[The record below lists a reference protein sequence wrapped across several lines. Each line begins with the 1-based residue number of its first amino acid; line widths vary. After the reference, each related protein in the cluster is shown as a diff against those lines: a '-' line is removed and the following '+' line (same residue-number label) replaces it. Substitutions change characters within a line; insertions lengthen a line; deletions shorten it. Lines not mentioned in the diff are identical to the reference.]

1 MEKIN
6 KTEDTKF
13 VVKENRKGKR
23 RVITSGQSV
32 FKLLQSYFYGNVICA
47 GERNKTLETK
57 FQDFFTLDKSVVKG
71 TIDISYTV
79 NNCLDYAKERNTEKI
94 LDVITRTVLSEYFE
108 TIDLEKLP
116 TPYKISEDMRQTF
129 IAILN
134 ERVSKILPWIT
145 VNSISDIIITNSQKY
160 ENRFSY
166 RLNKNINKRE
176 KELSMD
182 AEYYMPATVNV
193 ADNIYSKQFYP
204 DKRFVAKDQMLYY
217 CGGLRKP
224 GIYHNKRAKGDI
236 VNLGLHVLS
245 TNPSIVKAPDADKLE
260 NKLIVYPNI
269 IYEVTDLRK
278 HYSEYMCATNLLNG
292 LSEYISSMLNYNPVS
307 KNLNNNVI
315 DIDDAAKQLNDDN
328 LNEML
333 RELREDYAVD
343 VKVILYSQKNPCV
356 KKTEYVKTAD
366 ELFKGFL
373 NPVQSYQ
380 RVKNK

>member
-6 KTEDTKF
+6 KAEDTKF

-32 FKLLQSYFYGNVICA
+32 FRLLQSYFYGNVICA

-57 FQDFFTLDKSVVKG
+57 FQDFFTFDKSVVKG
-71 TIDISYTV
+71 TIDVSYTV

-108 TIDLEKLP
+108 TIDLGELP
-116 TPYKISEDMRQTF
+116 TPYKISDDMRQTF

-145 VNSISDIIITNSQKY
+145 INNISDIIISNSRKY

-166 RLNKNINKRE
+166 RLNKNINKKE

-182 AEYYMPATVNV
+182 AEYYNPTTVNV
-193 ADNIYSKQFYP
+193 ADNIYSKMIYP
-204 DKRFVAKDQMLYY
+204 DKRYVAKDQMLYY
-217 CGGLRKP
+217 CGRLRKP

-245 TNPSIVKAPDADKLE
+245 TSPSIVKAPDADKLE

-292 LSEYISSMLNYNPVS
+292 LSEYISSMLDYNPVS

-315 DIDDAAKQLNDDN
+315 HIDDAAKQLNDDN

-333 RELREDYAVD
+333 RELREDYAID

-356 KKTEYVKTAD
+356 KKTEFVKTPE

-373 NPVQSYQ
+373 NPVQSHQ

>member
-47 GERNKTLETK
+47 GEKNKTLETK

-71 TIDISYTV
+71 TLDVSYTV

-108 TIDLEKLP
+108 NINLGELP
-116 TPYKISEDMRQTF
+116 TPYKMSEDMRQTF

-145 VNSISDIIITNSQKY
+145 VNNTSDIIISNSQKY
-160 ENRFSY
+160 EDKFTF
-166 RLNKNINKRE
+166 RLNKNINKKE

-182 AEYYMPATVNV
+182 AEYYKPTTVNV
-193 ADNIYSKQFYP
+193 ADDIYSKQFYP
-204 DKRFVAKDQMLYY
+204 DKRFIAKDQMLYY

-224 GIYHNKRAKGDI
+224 GIYHNKKAQGDI

-245 TNPSIVKAPDADKLE
+245 TRPYVVQAPDADKFE
-260 NKLIVYPNI
+260 NKLAVYPNI

-292 LSEYISSMLNYNPVS
+292 LSDYISGLLDYDQDH
-307 KNLNNNVI
+307 KNLKNNVI
-315 DIDDAAKQLNDDN
+315 HIDDAVKELNDDY

-356 KKTEYVKTAD
+356 KKTEYVKTPE

-373 NPVQSYQ
+373 NPVQSHQ

>member
-57 FQDFFTLDKSVVKG
+57 FQDFFTFDKSVVKG

-94 LDVITRTVLSEYFE
+94 LDVIARTVLSEYFE
-108 TIDLEKLP
+108 TIDLGEIP
-116 TPYKISEDMRQTF
+116 TPYKMSEDMRKTF

-145 VNSISDIIITNSQKY
+145 VNNISDIIISNSQKY
-160 ENRFSY
+160 EDKFTF
-166 RLNKNINKRE
+166 RLNKNINKKE

-182 AEYYMPATVNV
+182 AEYYKPATVNV
-193 ADNIYSKQFYP
+193 ADDIYSKQFYP